1 MLWKSALASPGL
13 SPLRV
18 PELAGAQYGSP
29 PAAPRRELKTMPAG
43 KRRPPPPSLAYAGN
57 RKHSR
62 NHSRTNLNPRFLVA
76 ALPIGAALGLAVM
89 AYERRQQQ

>member
-1 MLWKSALASPGL
+1 MKVPAPDNLYVKYTSTYKYSIYIARSRYSWREPAS
-13 SPLRV
+13 
-18 PELAGAQYGSP
+18 EGAST
-29 PAAPRRELKTMPAG
+29 ATAH
-43 KRRPPPPSLAYAGN
+43 AGN

>member
-1 MLWKSALASPGL
+1 
-13 SPLRV
+13 
-18 PELAGAQYGSP
+18 
-29 PAAPRRELKTMPAG
+29 MPAG
-43 KRRPPPPSLAYAGN
+43 KRSPPPSLAYAGN